1 MKFIMTLNIPTKNG
15 MAHQIIGEHP
25 ATSLSDL
32 KSLLHQEDFIIVDE
46 YQQKFR
52 DGPLVN
58 EGKLLINHHYIGKVR
73 VYSPK

>member
-1 MKFIMTLNIPTKNG
+1 MTLNIPTKNG

-25 ATSLSDL
+25 ADSLNEL
-32 KSLLHQEDFIIVDE
+32 KKLLHQEDFIVVDE
-46 YQQKFR
+46 YQQKFK

-73 VYSPK
+73 VYTPK